1 MILPGSMKKV
11 VFKVAH
17 GHARHNA
24 FIFAPSCCAK
34 FFPGVVLIEDF
45 HSA

>member
-1 MILPGSMKKV
+1 MIVPGSMKKV
-11 VFKVAH
+11 VFKVAN

-24 FIFAPSCCAK
+24 FIFVPSCGAK
-34 FFPGVVLIEDF
+34 FFPGVVLIDF